1 MGLSKLWEMVKDSEA
16 WCAAVYGVAKSWTW
30 LSDWTTKC
38 VSWIHESCNS
48 DFSLS
53 QFILIFYE
61 TEETLNHGQP
71 YSLCNATDHEEE
83 SQATGHSR
91 IRANPSPTLVNW
103 FKMYADKKSMLSH
116 WGWTLSP
123 PQTLFNCLNAWFL
136 KFKAFLE
143 VRIMCQCESSRFGEL
158 RHQWWQEAWGQ
169 KMTERTEFTAQSF
182 LFLFLKNS
190 F

>member
-1 MGLSKLWEMVKDSEA
+1 MQWYSLTQWAMGLSKLWEMVKDSEA

-143 VRIMCQCESSRFGEL
+143 VRIMCQCESSRVGEL
-158 RHQWWQEAWGQ
+158 RH
-169 KMTERTEFTAQSF
+169 
-182 LFLFLKNS
+182 
-190 F
+190 